1 MDDETA
7 VITGASRGI
16 GRAVAESFGDAGAHV
31 IVSARS
37 RDELE
42 SVAEDIRA
50 DGGAATAV
58 RADVRDEFDVE
69 RLMERAAERGGGEI
83 EYVLAN
89 AGVYHGES
97 GETPLPEESYSVFD
111 DTIRTN
117 VRGVFA
123 TLKEAVPHLAEDGR
137 MLVSSGAVARTAYP
151 GYGAY
156 AASKAGAEAVARG
169 VAADID
175 QPVGIID
182 PGQVSTELTGA
193 DAYDPDDVAPQFV
206 WAATEAPVET
216 VDGEVVDRGDWRKAT
231 A

>member
-1 MDDETA
+1 MDGETA

-16 GRAVAESFGDAGAHV
+16 GRAVAELFAEAGAHV
-31 IVSARS
+31 VICARN
-37 RDELE
+37 RDDVTR
-42 SVAEDIRA
+42 VAEEIRE
-50 DGGAATAV
+50 DGGAATAM

-69 RLMERAAERGGGEI
+69 RLMERAAEAGGGEI

-89 AGVYHGES
+89 AAVYHGES

-111 DTIRTN
+111 DTLRTN
-117 VRGVFA
+117 ARGVFT
-123 TLKEAVPHLAEDGR
+123 TLTEALPHLASDGR
-137 MLVSSGAVARTAYP
+137 MLVSSGAIARTTYP

-156 AASKAGAEAVARG
+156 AVSKAAAEAVARG
-169 VAADID
+169 VAADVE
-175 QPVGIID
+175 QVVGIVD

-193 DAYDPDDVAPQFV
+193 DAYDPADVAPQFK
-206 WAATEAPVET
+206 WAATDAPADA